1 MRDLIRELWDI
12 RRGRGSDVGG
22 PVEMW
27 DSEDDLP
34 APGEDPGSEAVAD
47 DDADSEKDE

>member
-27 DSEDDLP
+27 DSDDEDT
-34 APGEDPGSEAVAD
+34 APGGDPTAEPDTSGD
-47 DDADSEKDE
+47 TDSDEEE